1 MNTQPVTIS
10 GMLAAALL
18 LINAVIL
25 ETALLNNAAWYKAL
39 WITLPLLALTIYQYR
54 KKKAPAEKP
63 AADAYLLRNENFISQ
78 NN

>member
-25 ETALLNNAAWYKAL
+25 ETALVKNASWYKVL
-39 WITLPLLALTIYQYR
+39 WLTLPLLAIAIYQYR
-54 KKKAPAEKP
+54 KKKIPAEKP
-63 AADAYLLRNENFISQ
+63 AAESYFVRNENVLSQ